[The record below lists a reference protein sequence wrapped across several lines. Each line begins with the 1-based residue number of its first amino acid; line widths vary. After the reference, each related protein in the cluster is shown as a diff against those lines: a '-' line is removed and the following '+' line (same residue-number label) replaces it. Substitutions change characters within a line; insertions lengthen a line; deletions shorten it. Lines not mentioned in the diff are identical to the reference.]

1 MQQPTSNIQQ
11 ASEFGLHIKCS
22 LSLPTASKS
31 FHAPI
36 LNTLP
41 ARVRNR
47 TPAYSLL
54 TAVRRWQL
62 RRLWVPPPKLGLHRR
77 YPLRVGRGVAGLVP
91 KADPALR
98 PALAVVELANLCV
111 ARVAVVLVAPVA
123 AVGDARE
130 LVEPHLVGCAWE
142 GGEESLTV
150 LVLMCAEAAHRSR
163 AIREREPVEDCGS
176 TPRSGEGRGAQHCTT
191 VAHAYYTYYCL
202 CLLESRGHAHLTSP
216 IGWS

>member
-1 MQQPTSNIQQ
+1 M
-11 ASEFGLHIKCS
+11 LS
-22 LSLPTASKS
+22 LSPHSIKKLSCSYTQYTACTRAQSHTRVLPTDSRTSLA
-31 FHAPI
+31 APA
-36 LNTLP
+36 TLG
-41 ARVRNR
+41 
-47 TPAYSLL
+47 
-54 TAVRRWQL
+54 TAAETR
-62 RRLWVPPPKLGLHRR
+62 PPPSL
-77 YPLRVGRGVAGLVP
+77 PSPRVGRGVTGLVP

-98 PALAVVELANLCV
+98 PALAVVELADLGV
-111 ARVAVVLVAPVA
+111 ARIAVVLVAPVA